1 MGPVPQKGRSQ
12 RQQTPGYKK
21 VSNKSVLLH
30 CPDNSCTFSS
40 GLPVYIIDEDIYQQT
55 PSLLIG
61 TVDKFAQLTWR
72 SEVRTL
78 FGINE
83 KGGRDISPPG
93 LIIQDELHLI
103 SGPLG
108 TMVGLYEPLIE
119 DLCTDKR
126 IQPQVKPRI
135 VCSTATIRRYK
146 EQAKALY
153 GRDKTLL
160 FPPTGLEAE
169 DSFFSVYAREQEPD
183 KDKKGQLKPGR
194 KYVGIMAPGLG
205 SLQTLQARLFTSL
218 LQAPE
223 FLPGRQNETSDYPV
237 NARDPWWTLLV
248 FYNSLRELGG
258 GLTLFQSDIPDYWRE
273 IQKRYGKNFPFR
285 YLNKIEELTSRL
297 KNEEVPDAIR
307 KLEVTADSG
316 KEKPVDACIASSIIE
331 VGIDIDRLS
340 MMCIVGQPKTTAQYI
355 QVSGR
360 VGRRWQERPGL
371 VCTLYSPAKP
381 RDRSHYEHFRS
392 YHQKLYAQVEPTSV
406 TPFSEPALDRALHA
420 VMTGF
425 ARQYINLETGDS
437 PSPLPGDLLERLKSV
452 LDSRIEISGLS
463 LRDTE
468 RFNALWNKRKREWTL
483 RQPLNWGGYKEHDG
497 SLIFPGGKHVTKQ
510 VREKTWATMTSM
522 RTVDSEC
529 RIEIDNPYREEEE
542 KEES

>member
-1 MGPVPQKGRSQ
+1 MEPLINSPQLS
-12 RQQTPGYKK
+12 
-21 VSNKSVLLH
+21 
-30 CPDNSCTFSS
+30 
-40 GLPVYIIDEDIYQQT
+40 
-55 PSLLIG
+55 
-61 TVDKFAQLTWR
+61 WR
-72 SEVRTL
+72 SEVRRL

-83 KGGRDISPPG
+83 RGERDISPPA
-93 LIIQDELHLI
+93 LVIQDELHLI

-126 IQPQVKPRI
+126 IQPHIKPRI

-146 EQAKALY
+146 EQARSLY
-153 GRDKTLL
+153 GRDNTLL

-169 DSFFSVYAREQEPD
+169 DSFFAVYAREQGTGESE
-183 KDKKGQLKPGR
+183 KGQLKPGR

-218 LQAPE
+218 LQAPV
-223 FLPGRQNETSDYPV
+223 FLPEKQNETDEFPV

-285 YLNKIEELTSRL
+285 YLNRIEELTSRL

-307 KLEVTADSG
+307 KLEVSTGSD

-340 MMCIVGQPKTTAQYI
+340 LMCIVGQPKTTAQYI

-392 YHQKLYAQVEPTSV
+392 YHQRLYAQVEPTSV

-425 ARQYINLETGDS
+425 ARQYINLEAGDS
-437 PSPLPGDLLERLKSV
+437 PAPLPENLLKRLKAV
-452 LDSRIEISGLS
+452 LDSRLEISGLS
-463 LRDTE
+463 PRETE
-468 RFNALWNKRKREWTL
+468 RFNTLWNTRVRQWAL
-483 RQPLNWGGYKEHDG
+483 RLPLNWGGYKDHDA
-497 SLIFPGGKHVTKQ
+497 SLIYPSGKHVTKQ

-529 RIEIDNPYREEEE
+529 RIEIDNPYREDEE